1 MNTKMILAFIG
12 GAAIGSLVCFALIK
26 EQYDVLLEEEL
37 KAMKDHYEKELE
49 LVDAD
54 YTEELRGLVS
64 ELDDEEKKMDQYVDY
79 VKKYSSPQEQVIK
92 MQEHRGARASMKLSE
107 ELTDEDMLP
116 DDILKDLEDADDQF
130 KDYVDSRHPEDDPAE
145 EPYTISYVEF
155 ANENQHYDKITI
167 MYYDADGVLTD
178 DDNDVI
184 PDVDGLVGLD
194 NLNNFGKYSKDP
206 NVVHVRNEK
215 RNVDFEICLAPGV
228 SYQETILGIYD

>member
-1 MNTKMILAFIG
+1 MILAFIG
-12 GAAIGSLVCFALIK
+12 GAAIGSLVCYALIK
-26 EQYDVLLEEEL
+26 EQHDALLEEEL
-37 KAMKDHYEKELE
+37 KAMKDYYEKELE

-54 YTEELRGLVS
+54 YTEELRGLVG
-64 ELDDEEKKMDQYVDY
+64 ELDGVERKMDQYVDY

-92 MQEHRGARASMKLSE
+92 MQEHREAKESMKLSE

-116 DDILKDLEDADDQF
+116 DDQF
-130 KDYVDSRHPEDDPAE
+130 KDYVESGHPEDDPAE
-145 EPYTISYVEF
+145 EPYTISYVAF

-178 DDNDVI
+178 EDNDII
-184 PDVDGLVGLD
+184 PDIDGLVGLD
-194 NLNNFGKYSKDP
+194 NLNNFGKYSQDP

-228 SYQETILGIYD
+228 SYEETILGIYD